1 MIDLTNVKAPGWQR
15 IVAELTATS
24 PDDKTYF
31 ERLLRIIGQ
40 VSAARQSALLVANRT
55 DGEEIEPRVEMVWPK
70 PEIQERPGDANPI
83 APDPKAVDF
92 PREVAEAARAVFGS
106 SQSRVFSLD
115 KQQELYYGASDAGS
129 PGSAGGAILAI
140 PVFNTLA
147 NPPAPGQPPAAIG
160 VIALLIEP
168 RSKEAV
174 RSTLAM
180 AEVLSGYFY
189 GHQARASL
197 RRTQQAG
204 AALDLATRLIASINT
219 APNFK
224 GACLQLTNDIA
235 KQMSVDRVALGWVK
249 SDKIRAQAISDTEH
263 FDRRMAMVQK
273 LEAAMDECLDQEQPV
288 LYPQPAAE
296 GPQGDVILSQA
307 IVHAHRELAAG
318 QAKMKVCSLPLRAT
332 DVIPGT
338 AETTEEQV
346 VGVVTIESTGDG
358 AIDLTAIELVQA
370 ALDLVAPVLKIRRSD
385 DRNLA
390 QRTWYSSVRAASWL
404 VGPRHTVW
412 KVVSVL
418 VFAAACFVTF
428 YQTTYR
434 PGAEATLDPATKRI
448 VSMPFDGIVKELA
461 PGIEAGATVK
471 EGDALV
477 LLDTTEW
484 RLGIADA
491 QGRVMQAQLQAA
503 AARAA
508 KDSAKAAQAE
518 VQEEQARAAVS
529 QYEYRIAK
537 SRITAPMS
545 GQIIAGDLKE
555 RIGSTMKT
563 GDFLFQVADPNEI
576 LCIAKVDERDIALV
590 RKAFDEGRG
599 KGSIATKGMPAE
611 PLSFK
616 IERIVPLAVAGDGKN
631 VFEVR
636 CRIEDTPENRTA
648 LGRLRLVSGV
658 EGEAKF
664 DTDRRSL
671 LWIGTRRIVD
681 AIRLWWW

>member
-15 IVAELTATS
+15 VVAELTATA

-31 ERLLRIIGQ
+31 ERLLRVIAQ
-40 VSAARQSALLVANRT
+40 VSAARQAALMVADRT
-55 DGEEIEPRVEMVWPK
+55 DGEEVEPRVELVWPK
-70 PEIQERPGDANPI
+70 PEISDKGESNPI
-83 APDPKAVDF
+83 APDPKGVDF
-92 PREVAEAARAVFGS
+92 PREMAEASRAVFGTG
-106 SQSRVFSLD
+106 QSRVFSLE
-115 KQQELYYGASDAGS
+115 KGQELYYGEGGGGS
-129 PGSAGGAILAI
+129 GGGGGAILAI
-140 PVFNTLA
+140 PVFNTLT
-147 NPPAPGQPPAAIG
+147 NPPAPGQPHLPIG
-160 VIALLIEP
+160 VIAMLIEP
-168 RSKEAV
+168 RSKDAV

-197 RRTQQAG
+197 RKTQQAG

-249 SDKIRAQAISDTEH
+249 SDKIKAQAISDTEH

-273 LEAAMDECLDQEQPV
+273 LESAMDECLDQEQPV
-288 LYPQPAAE
+288 LYPQPPAE

-390 QRTWYSSVRAASWL
+390 FRGWHSSVRAASWL

-428 YQTTYR
+428 YHTTYR
-434 PGAEATLDPATKRI
+434 PGADATLDPRTKRI
-448 VSMPFDGIVKELA
+448 VSMPFDGIIKELT
-461 PGIEAGATVK
+461 PGIEAGSAVK
-471 EGDALV
+471 EGDTLV
-477 LLDTTEW
+477 TLDTTEW

-508 KDSAKAAQAE
+508 KDAGKAAQAE
-518 VQEEQARAAVS
+518 VQEQQGRAAVA
-529 QYEYRIAK
+529 QYEYRIEK
-537 SRITAPMS
+537 SRITSPIS
-545 GQIIAGDLKE
+545 GQIIAGDMKE

-563 GDFLFQVADPNEI
+563 GDFMFQVADPSEI
-576 LCIAKVDERDIALV
+576 LCIAKVDERDISLV
-590 RKAFDEGRG
+590 RKAVDEGRG
-599 KGSIATKGMPAE
+599 KGRIATKGMPGE
-611 PLSFK
+611 PLSFT
-616 IERIVPLAVAGDGKN
+616 IEQIVPMAVAGEGKN

-636 CRIEDTPENRTA
+636 CKIDDTPENKAA
-648 LGRLRLVSGV
+648 LAKLRLVSGV

-664 DTDRRSL
+664 DTERRSL
-671 LWIGTRRIVD
+671 LWIGTRRIID
-681 AIRLWWW
+681 AARLWWW